1 MRLSRIRQPA
11 KIGMNMT
18 PMIDIVF
25 LLIIFF
31 MTVSQ
36 ITQTLDEPI
45 DLAQVGPDGKP
56 LETATLTINLDISG
70 QLIVAGNQYT
80 TSELS
85 RAIRMELQR
94 LNNDLRSFIPTVVL
108 LNFTDNRDVGV
119 VMVDGVQIHLASSQV
134 VEFVERWQVLTD
146 GSD

>member
-85 RAIRMELQR
+85 RAIRTELQR
-94 LNNDLRSFIPTVVL
+94 LNNDPNRLKVLIRCDKDCPGKFINE
-108 LNFTDNRDVGV
+108 LNEELGKLKITR
-119 VMVDGVQIHLASSQV
+119 IRLS
-134 VEFVERWQVLTD
+134 VEGAKSE
-146 GSD
+146 

>member
-94 LNNDLRSFIPTVVL
+94 LNNDPNRLKVLIRCDKDCPGKFINE
-108 LNFTDNRDVGV
+108 LNEELGKLKITR
-119 VMVDGVQIHLASSQV
+119 IRLS
-134 VEFVERWQVLTD
+134 VEGAKSE
-146 GSD
+146 

>member
-85 RAIRMELQR
+85 RAIRTELQR
-94 LNNDLRSFIPTVVL
+94 LSNDPNRLKVLIRCDKDCPGKFINE
-108 LNFTDNRDVGV
+108 LNEELGKLKITR
-119 VMVDGVQIHLASSQV
+119 IRLS
-134 VEFVERWQVLTD
+134 VEGAKSE
-146 GSD
+146 

>member
-36 ITQTLDEPI
+36 ITQILDEPI
-45 DLAQVGPDGKP
+45 NLAKVGPDGKP
-56 LETATLTINLDISG
+56 LATATLTINLDNSG
-70 QLIVAGNQYT
+70 QFFVAGKNYPLPQ
-80 TSELS
+80 LS
-85 RAIRMELQR
+85 RDIRTELKR
-94 LNNDLRSFIPTVVL
+94 LDNDTSRLKVLIRCDKDCPGKFINELTEEL
-108 LNFTDNRDVGV
+108 GKLKITLIR
-119 VMVDGVQIHLASSQV
+119 LS
-134 VEFVERWQVLTD
+134 VEGANSE
-146 GSD
+146 

>member
-31 MTVSQ
+31 ITVFQ
-36 ITQTLDEPI
+36 ITQTLDEPVN
-45 DLAQVGPDGKP
+45 LAKMGPDGKP

-70 QLIVAGNQYT
+70 QLIVAGKNYT
-80 TSELS
+80 TSQLS
-85 RAIRMELQR
+85 RAIRNEIQR
-94 LNNDLRSFIPTVVL
+94 LDNDPARLKVLIRCDKDCPGKFINELNEELGKLRITRIRLSVE
-108 LNFTDNRDVGV
+108 GV
-119 VMVDGVQIHLASSQV
+119 KS
-134 VEFVERWQVLTD
+134 E
-146 GSD
+146 